1 MNQKHVSTKNLFWD
15 FYTVKIIWK
24 GKLVA
29 MIRSSLSIVGCRT
42 FYTFTVYNW
51 GCMWAP
57 VDFWIVRENTSGN
70 ILLTMF
76 TPKPTDLRLSWS
88 KPMWGGRQLIRHQT
102 SLFSATETFQFTI
115 IGLSNTRT
123 HALVLTPT
131 SSNITRFLKKY
142 NDCYFPDHLFTIG
155 QLGRASWPL
164 SQCRVK
170 SRNVGMP
177 LLSTTLGV
185 LGICSNSTIK
195 LIMYGY
201 LHIKFSTRRV
211 IVGFNGRDKEVKE
224 ASDYRITAWAD
235 LYQTRGN
242 WETPRKNPEL
252 RLLRLVS

>member
-1 MNQKHVSTKNLFWD
+1 
-15 FYTVKIIWK
+15 
-24 GKLVA
+24 
-29 MIRSSLSIVGCRT
+29 
-42 FYTFTVYNW
+42 
-51 GCMWAP
+51 MWAP
-57 VDFWIVRENTSGN
+57 VDFWIVQENTSGN

-142 NDCYFPDHLFTIG
+142 NDCYSRSSLYYWPGYD
-155 QLGRASWPL
+155 QQSRVPWPL

-224 ASDYRITAWAD
+224 ASEYRITAWAD
-235 LYQTRGN
+235 LYQTGN